1 MSKTLLRTA
10 LASVVVIG
18 LSSRGV
24 VAQVPDDRQNP
35 SPTQPSPTPA
45 APEIHTADPN
55 TAAPVQG
62 PEPVTRTGF
71 HAYVYSVAHDFGA
84 MPTMK
89 STYAVLAGAGVL
101 ALAVHGED
109 TKVNS
114 HFQGGSTGFFA
125 AGKYLGQS
133 YTIGAAAVA
142 TYVAGRLAK
151 NDKSTHIGIDELRA
165 LLESEAIVQ
174 GLKYTVRR
182 DRPTG
187 TGYAFPSG
195 HAADSF
201 AAATV
206 LQRHFGA
213 KAAIP
218 TYILASYI
226 AMSRLHE
233 DRHYLSDVIF
243 GAGVGYVVGH
253 TVTRHGK
260 GNFTEFAMYPMAVPR
275 GVGIAF
281 VRTAHEPEKRGCF
294 GCTQPSE

>member
-1 MSKTLLRTA
+1 MSKAILRFALATVLTTA
-10 LASVVVIG
+10 L
-18 LSSRGV
+18 LSCEAI
-24 VAQVPDDRQNP
+24 AQAPDDQQNLQAT
-35 SPTQPSPTPA
+35 PTQSNPTPRA
-45 APEIHTADPN
+45 QETQPAEPQSADV
-55 TAAPVQG
+55 AESLLGRQG
-62 PEPVTRTGF
+62 PSPVTRTGF

-89 STYAVLAGAGVL
+89 STYAVLGGAGLV
-101 ALAVHGED
+101 AAAVHNED
-109 TKVNS
+109 TRVNA
-114 HFQGGSTGFFA
+114 HFQGGNTKIFA
-125 AGKYLGQS
+125 AGQYIGQS
-133 YTIGAAAVA
+133 YTIGAAAFA
-142 TYVAGRLAK
+142 TYLVGRVKK
-151 NDKSTHIGIDELRA
+151 NEKATHIGIDELRA
-165 LLESEAIVQ
+165 LLESELIVQ

-182 DRPTG
+182 ERPEG

-218 TYILASYI
+218 TYILASYV

-233 DRHYLSDVIF
+233 NRHYLSDVIF
-243 GAGVGYVVGH
+243 GAGVGYMVGH

-281 VRTAHEPEKRGCF
+281 TRIRP
-294 GCTQPSE
+294 